1 MEIVG
6 HEIQSAQ
13 EFSFLAVLFVSYTM
27 FSKNSKVMLK
37 EKWSEKKNA
46 ALPNKVMLRQENTD
60 SDGVQ

>member
-6 HEIQSAQ
+6 DEIQSAQ

-37 EKWSEKKNA
+37 EK
-46 ALPNKVMLRQENTD
+46 
-60 SDGVQ
+60 

>member
-1 MEIVG
+1 MEIARY
-6 HEIQSAQ
+6 EIRSAQ

-37 EKWSEKKNA
+37 EEWSEKKNA
-46 ALPNKVMLRQENTD
+46 ALPNIVVLRQENTD